1 MSFLELRGL
10 TKRYDG
16 VAAVLDFDLGVER
29 GEFVSLLGPSGC
41 GKTTTLQMVA
51 GFVQPTEGAIL
62 LDGRDITPIKPSQ
75 RGLGIVF
82 QSYALFPHMTV
93 VDNVAFGL
101 EMRRVGKA
109 ERRQRVDEALALVHL
124 EAFAQRYPREMS
136 GGQRQRVAL
145 ARALVIKPPVLLL
158 DEPLGALDAKLR
170 HDMQIELRALQH
182 HLGVT
187 TIMVTHDQEEAMT
200 LSDRV
205 ILMDQGRIEQT
216 GHPYEMYERP
226 NGRFASTFLGKANV
240 FAGTRDAA
248 SARVRVGPHELPAPD
263 DAASGSVDYVVRP
276 EKLRFVDVGEAVL
289 CGTIEARA
297 FLGNYWLFQVATDIG
312 PVQLTLP
319 NMGLPDANEG
329 DAVGLAWSPQH
340 ARVLPRGAGAAA

>member
-41 GKTTTLQMVA
+41 GKTTTLQMIA
-51 GFVQPTEGAIL
+51 GFVLPTEGTIE

-101 EMRRVGKA
+101 EMRRIGKA
-109 ERRQRVDEALALVHL
+109 ERRQRVDEVLALVHL
-124 EAFAQRYPREMS
+124 EEFAQRYPREMS

-205 ILMDQGRIEQT
+205 ILMNRGRIEQT
-216 GHPYEMYERP
+216 GRPYEMYERP

-240 FAGTRDAA
+240 FTGTRDAA
-248 SARVRVGPHELPAPD
+248 AAQVRVGAHELPAPD
-263 DAASGSVDYVVRP
+263 DGASGRVDYVVRP
-276 EKLRFVDVGEAVL
+276 EKVRFVTAGEAL
-289 CGTIEARA
+289 LQGRIEARA
-297 FLGNYWLFQVATDIG
+297 FLGNYWLFQVATDVG
-312 PVQLTLP
+312 HVQITLP
-319 NMGLPDANEG
+319 NTGPPESDEG
-329 DAVGLAWSPQH
+329 EAVGLAWSPQH
-340 ARVLPRGAGAAA
+340 ARVLPHVEGAH

>member
-16 VAAVLDFDLGVER
+16 VPAVQEFHLDVER

-41 GKTTTLQMVA
+41 GKTTMLQMVA
-51 GFVQPTEGAIL
+51 GFVTPTAGSIR
-62 LDGRDITPIKPSQ
+62 LDSKDITEVKPNR

-93 VDNVAFGL
+93 ADNVGFGL
-101 EMRRVGKA
+101 DMRGVAKTD
-109 ERRQRVDEALALVHL
+109 RQQRIQETLALVHL
-124 EAFAQRYPREMS
+124 QPFAERYPRELS

-170 HDMQIELRALQH
+170 HGMQIELRALQH
-182 HLGVT
+182 HVGVT

-205 ILMDQGRIEQT
+205 VLMNHGRIEQI
-216 GHPYEMYERP
+216 GRPYEMYEQP

-240 FAGTRDAA
+240 FEGRRA
-248 SARVRVGPHELPAPD
+248 SAGAPVRVGSASLPAAD
-263 DAASGSVDYVVRP
+263 GAAGAVDYVVRP
-276 EKLRFVDVGEAVL
+276 EKLRFVGQADAL
-289 CGTIEARA
+289 LRGTVSARA
-297 FLGNYWLFQVATDIG
+297 FLGNYWLFQVATDVGI
-312 PVQLTLP
+312 VQVTQP
-319 NMGLPDANEG
+319 NSGLPEVNEG
-329 DAVGLAWSPQH
+329 DTVGLAWSPQH
-340 ARVLPRGAGAAA
+340 ARVLPHGAGAKA